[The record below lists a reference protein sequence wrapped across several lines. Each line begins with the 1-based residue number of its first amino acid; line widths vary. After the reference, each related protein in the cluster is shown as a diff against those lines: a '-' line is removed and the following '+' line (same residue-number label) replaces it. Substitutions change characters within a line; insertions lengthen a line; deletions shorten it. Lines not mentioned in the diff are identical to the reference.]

1 MGMGHNDKL
10 KVLFI
15 LNMNIVSNIDHRLHW
30 LLYAGSERSGEDGLP
45 RGELQQHHHG
55 PRQVRH
61 QGHGLDPAQG
71 QGGLGDQLQVTQKA
85 LVHKCSSPTE
95 DGLDGALFRIL
106 ESTFFSVLC
115 KFYKQIPFSAN
126 LNQQFIKY

>member
-1 MGMGHNDKL
+1 ML
-10 KVLFI
+10 SI
-15 LNMNIVSNIDHRLHW
+15 LNIYIVSHIDHRLHW

-71 QGGLGDQLQVTQKA
+71 QGGLGDQLQVTQK
-85 LVHKCSSPTE
+85 V
-95 DGLDGALFRIL
+95 
-106 ESTFFSVLC
+106 
-115 KFYKQIPFSAN
+115 
-126 LNQQFIKY
+126 FIGY